1 MPVAGLALFY
11 AYVWLRVDPG
21 LLYYW
26 TRHGLPGFTMGFR
39 HARPFLARPGGPVEY
54 ASAFLFQLY
63 CFSWAGALVMT
74 LVGGGIC
81 LSLHSLMRAFG
92 GGRSSAWA
100 AAPALPLLLM
110 HGRYA
115 YILPQALAVL
125 IALAAACV
133 YVRVRR
139 LRAPGRFVAFAVLLA
154 LTHYLA
160 GGAVFLLAVVCAL
173 AELLVRGRRSLA
185 AGMAALAGGLP
196 ALAALGVYN
205 IRFRDAYARLLP
217 FHPATDERAW
227 ATLAGL
233 YVFLVLAVCLTNLLR
248 RPRAERVLARI
259 RGPALAR
266 AAVAGLLAAA
276 AAVAVWAG
284 FDSQVNAYLT
294 ISRACRRDEWQE
306 AVRAG
311 RRVQWRAD
319 SLAAALNVN
328 RALYHCGRLTED
340 MFSFPQNRSG
350 LLMPPAE
357 MVDLGGDSAG
367 VLMTFS
373 DILTDLGRVNLAE
386 HFAHETFSRVGDRPW
401 VLERL
406 ALVQIVKGEIAAG
419 SVFLHALGGNPG
431 HGGRARR
438 LLRALAAD
446 PTLSGDAELQ
456 RLRSVM
462 PDRDDV
468 NEPTVELLLTQL
480 LERNPQNRMAFEY
493 LMAHYMLT
501 LRTGKVYAGL
511 SWLDGLGY
519 EVIPRHIEEAILIH
533 GGQGDTRLELG
544 GRRIRPETSRRFG
557 EFMRVLHEGYGVD
570 RKGTYQALERDFGDT
585 YFFYYNF
592 APDDAATGGGA

>member
-21 LLYYW
+21 LLFYW
-26 TRHGLPGFTMGFR
+26 TRYGLPGFTMGFR
-39 HARPFLARPGGPVEY
+39 HARPFLTRPGGPVEY

-63 CFSWAGALVMT
+63 CFSWIGALVMT

-81 LSLHSLMRAFG
+81 LCLHSLMRAF

-110 HGRYA
+110 HGWYA

-125 IALAAACV
+125 IALAAACA
-133 YVRVRR
+133 YFRVRR
-139 LRAPGRFVAFAVLLA
+139 LRVPGRFVAFAVLLA
-154 LTHYLA
+154 LTNYLA
-160 GGAVFLLAVVCAL
+160 GGAVFLFAVVCAL
-173 AELLVRGRRSLA
+173 AELLVRGRWSLA
-185 AGMAALAGGLP
+185 AGMAALGGGLP

-227 ATLAGL
+227 VTLAEL
-233 YVFLVLAVCLTNLLR
+233 YVFLVLAVCLTNVLR

-266 AAVAGLLAAA
+266 AAVAGLLAAVAA
-276 AAVAVWAG
+276 AAVWAD
-284 FDSQVNAYLT
+284 FDSQFNAYLT
-294 ISRACRRDEWQE
+294 IGRACRREEWQE

-328 RALYHCGRLTED
+328 RALYHCDRLAED
-340 MFSFPQNRSG
+340 MFSFPQNRSS
-350 LLMPPAE
+350 LLMPPPE
-357 MVDLGGDSAG
+357 MVHLGGDSAT

-373 DILTDLGRVNLAE
+373 DILADLGRVNLAE
-386 HFAHETFSRVGDRPW
+386 HLAHEAFSRVGDRPW

-406 ALVQIVKGEIAAG
+406 ALAQIVKGEIAAG
-419 SVFLHALGGNPG
+419 SVFLRSLGGNPV
-431 HGGRARR
+431 HGGRARL
-438 LLRALAAD
+438 LLRGLAAD
-446 PTLSGDAELQ
+446 PTLPGDAELQ
-456 RLRSVM
+456 RLRTVM

-468 NEPTVELLLTQL
+468 KTPTVSSLLTQL

-501 LRTGKVYAGL
+501 LQTDKVYAGL

-519 EVIPRHIEEAILIH
+519 EAIPRHIEEAVLIH
-533 GGQGDTRLELG
+533 GSQGNTRLKLG

-570 RKGTYQALERDFGDT
+570 RKGTYQALARDFGDT

-592 APDDAATGGGA
+592 APGGGTGGGA